1 MKLSFQNVSKSY
13 GIVDALKDISFE
25 INPGDFLFIV
35 GPSGAGKSTILKLIL
50 NQIKPTSGS
59 IVIDDQDLATA
70 KRNYID
76 TVRRKIGVVFQ
87 DYQLITDKNIEE
99 NIALALDIINYPQEK
114 IAARIDEVIKQVNL
128 DSRRFLFPSQLS
140 GGEMQRAS
148 LARALAVEPELILAD
163 EPTGNLD
170 PENAWN
176 LVKLL
181 KDISKDSKTSIIMT
195 THNHEI
201 VDALA
206 KSVLKLK
213 AGKNIDQKDTPMSD
227 EPKSEDNQP
236 TKEENL
242 SEKQEITV
250 NLEKDSETSI
260 DSPKKKS
267 KKKRSRL
274 KVKSKK

>member
-59 IVIDDQDLATA
+59 IIIDDQDLSTA

-181 KDISKDSKTSIIMT
+181 KEISKDSKTSIIMT

-206 KSVLKLK
+206 KSVLRLK
-213 AGKNIDQKDTPMSD
+213 AGKNQDQKEVEIQEKDDNKSTVQE
-227 EPKSEDNQP
+227 EPKKDQEDII
-236 TKEENL
+236 
-242 SEKQEITV
+242 S
-250 NLEKDSETSI
+250 LEKDSKSSA

-267 KKKRSRL
+267 KSKRSRL